1 MHVSLQ
7 AMIEIGQYNR
17 LRIERLVD
25 PGAILYDDA
34 GNSVLLPNKYVPEN
48 AEVNDSMEVFVY
60 TDSEDRPVATTL
72 TPLIHLNKFAV
83 LRAKDVNRVG
93 AFMDW
98 GLEKDLMIP
107 YKQQASK
114 IRRGGRYLVY
124 MYLDQATHRLVGTT
138 KTYHHF
144 DKNIEAFDEQQE
156 VELLIGGLNEQGLN
170 VVVNDRYQGIM
181 FDSEIFRDFKM
192 GDRLTGYVK
201 TIRNDSKLEVT
212 TRKIGLENLEEGAQ
226 QIIDAVKNMNGFL
239 ALHDKSAPE
248 EIRDLLQMSKKNF
261 KRSLGIL
268 YKKKLVELTPDGIK
282 LVD

>member
-1 MHVSLQ
+1 
-7 AMIEIGQYNR
+7 MIEIGQYNR
-17 LRIERLVD
+17 LRVERLVD

-34 GNSVLLPNKYVPEN
+34 GNSVLLPNKYVPEH
-48 AEVNDSMEVFVY
+48 ADVGDYLEVFVY

-83 LRAKDVNRVG
+83 LRARDVNRVG

-98 GLEKDLMIP
+98 GLEKDLMVP
-107 YKQQASK
+107 FKQQAKK

-124 MYLDQATHRLVGTT
+124 MYLDQATNRLVGTT

-144 DKNIEAFDEQQE
+144 DKNIEVFDEQEE
-156 VELLIGGLNEQGLN
+156 VELLIGGLHDLGLN

-181 FDSEIFRDFKM
+181 FDSEIFKDFKM

-212 TRKIGLENLEEGAQ
+212 TRKIGLENLEEGAEH
-226 QIIDAVKNMNGFL
+226 ILAAVKNMNGFL
-239 ALHDKSAPE
+239 ALHDKSSPD
-248 EIRDLLQMSKKNF
+248 EIRDILQMSKKNF

-268 YKKKLVELTPDGIK
+268 YKKKLVK
-282 LVD
+282 LVDDGIRLID